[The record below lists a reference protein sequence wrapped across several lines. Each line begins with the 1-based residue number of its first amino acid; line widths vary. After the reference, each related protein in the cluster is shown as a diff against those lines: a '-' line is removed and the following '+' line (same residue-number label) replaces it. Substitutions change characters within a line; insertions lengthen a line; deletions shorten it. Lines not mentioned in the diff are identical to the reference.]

1 MIKIEALG
9 HVVLNVRNLERSKA
23 FYNGLLGIPIAARMT
38 DPPMM
43 FFSLG
48 NHHDLAIAAVGD
60 DAKDAP
66 ENTPGLAH
74 VAFKIGNHI
83 DTLRDAKAQ
92 FEKAGVTVE
101 AVDHGVT
108 QSLYFADPD
117 GNMLEVYV
125 DVSDVWKQDPQQVA
139 QYAPMAL

>member
-1 MIKIEALG
+1 MMKIEALG
-9 HVVLNVRNLERSKA
+9 HVVINVRNLEKSEA
-23 FYNGLLGIPIAARMT
+23 FYNGLLGIPIAARMA
-38 DPPMM
+38 DPSMT

-74 VAFKIGNHI
+74 VAFRIGNHI
-83 DTLRDAKAQ
+83 DTLREAKAQ
-92 FEKAGVTVE
+92 LEKAGVMAE
-101 AVDHGVT
+101 AADHGVT

-117 GNMLEVYV
+117 GNTLEVYV
-125 DVSDVWKQDPQQVA
+125 DVSDVWKKDPQQVA
-139 QYAPMAL
+139 QYAPLAL